1 MTVKR
6 LYETMY
12 ILRPDLP
19 DQEADAAI
27 AKYQEFLVQQEA
39 EDLTTQHR
47 GRRRLAYDIKGHR
60 EGIYIQVNY
69 TANPKTI
76 ESLEKSMRLADDVIR
91 YMTIKLEP
99 ETLEEGEE
107 GVDAEAAILAPA
119 IPAPVPAPIAAPV
132 PAAAKAPAA
141 TAPVAEVSASVE
153 EVSEPTPA
161 EPTPAAEVSEPTP
174 AEPAAEVSAPVA
186 E

>member
-27 AKYQEFLVQQEA
+27 AKYQDFLVQQES
-39 EDLTTQHR
+39 EDITIQHR

-69 TANPKTI
+69 TATPKTI

-99 ETLEEGEE
+99 EAPEEVDPEAIIP
-107 GVDAEAAILAPA
+107 DAEEPVAVADADV
-119 IPAPVPAPIAAPV
+119 PVPALA
-132 PAAAKAPAA
+132 
-141 TAPVAEVSASVE
+141 VAE
-153 EVSEPTPA
+153 
-161 EPTPAAEVSEPTP
+161 
-174 AEPAAEVSAPVA
+174 
-186 E
+186 

>member
-27 AKYQEFLVQQEA
+27 AKYQDFLVKQES
-39 EDLTTQHR
+39 EDITIQHR

-69 TANPKTI
+69 TATPKTI
-76 ESLEKSMRLADDVIR
+76 ESLERSMRLADDVIR
-91 YMTIKLEP
+91 YMTIKLDP
-99 ETLEEGEE
+99 EAVEAE
-107 GVDAEAAILAPA
+107 DAEAI
-119 IPAPVPAPIAAPV
+119 IPDAEEPVPTADVAVADV
-132 PAAAKAPAA
+132 AVAAA
-141 TAPVAEVSASVE
+141 E
-153 EVSEPTPA
+153 
-161 EPTPAAEVSEPTP
+161 
-174 AEPAAEVSAPVA
+174 
-186 E
+186 

>member
-27 AKYQEFLVQQEA
+27 AKYQDFLVQQES
-39 EDLTTQHR
+39 EDITIQHR

-69 TANPKTI
+69 TATPKTI
-76 ESLEKSMRLADDVIR
+76 ESLERSMRLADDVIR

-99 ETLEEGEE
+99 EAIEE
-107 GVDAEAAILAPA
+107 DAEAI
-119 IPAPVPAPIAAPV
+119 IPDAEEPVAVADVAV
-132 PAAAKAPAA
+132 ADVAAA
-141 TAPVAEVSASVE
+141 AE
-153 EVSEPTPA
+153 
-161 EPTPAAEVSEPTP
+161 
-174 AEPAAEVSAPVA
+174 
-186 E
+186 

>member
-1 MTVKR
+1 MTIKR

-19 DQEADAAI
+19 DQESDAAI
-27 AKYQEFLVQQEA
+27 AKYQDFLVQQES
-39 EDLTTQHR
+39 ENITIQHR

-69 TANPKTI
+69 TALPKTI

-99 ETLEEGEE
+99 EVVEEEE
-107 GVDAEAAILAPA
+107 QDAEAI
-119 IPAPVPAPIAAPV
+119 IPDAEEPVV
-132 PAAAKAPAA
+132 D
-141 TAPVAEVSASVE
+141 VA
-153 EVSEPTPA
+153 
-161 EPTPAAEVSEPTP
+161 AAEVPEV
-174 AEPAAEVSAPVA
+174 AVAAAE
-186 E
+186 

>member
-1 MTVKR
+1 MTIKR

-27 AKYQEFLVQQEA
+27 AKYQDFLVQQES
-39 EDLTTQHR
+39 EGITIQHR

-69 TANPKTI
+69 TATPKTI

-99 ETLEEGEE
+99 EAVEVEE
-107 GVDAEAAILAPA
+107 VDAEAIIPDAEEAEATANPTPT
-119 IPAPVPAPIAAPV
+119 PAPVAVAEADPVAAP
-132 PAAAKAPAA
+132 
-141 TAPVAEVSASVE
+141 AE
-153 EVSEPTPA
+153 
-161 EPTPAAEVSEPTP
+161 
-174 AEPAAEVSAPVA
+174 
-186 E
+186 

>member
-27 AKYQEFLVQQEA
+27 AKYQDFLVQQES
-39 EDLTTQHR
+39 EDITIQHR
-47 GRRRLAYDIKGHR
+47 GRRRLSYDIKGHR

-69 TANPKTI
+69 TATPKTI
-76 ESLEKSMRLADDVIR
+76 ESLERSMRLADDVIR

-99 ETLEEGEE
+99 EAVEAE
-107 GVDAEAAILAPA
+107 DAEAI
-119 IPAPVPAPIAAPV
+119 IPDAEEPVTTADVAVADV
-132 PAAAKAPAA
+132 AVAAA
-141 TAPVAEVSASVE
+141 E
-153 EVSEPTPA
+153 
-161 EPTPAAEVSEPTP
+161 
-174 AEPAAEVSAPVA
+174 
-186 E
+186 

>member
-27 AKYQEFLVQQEA
+27 AKYQDFLVQQES
-39 EDLTTQHR
+39 EDITIQHR

-69 TANPKTI
+69 MATPKTI

-99 ETLEEGEE
+99 EAVEEI
-107 GVDAEAAILAPA
+107 DAEAI
-119 IPAPVPAPIAAPV
+119 IPDAEEPVAVADVAV
-132 PAAAKAPAA
+132 ADVAVADVAVADVAVAAA
-141 TAPVAEVSASVE
+141 E
-153 EVSEPTPA
+153 
-161 EPTPAAEVSEPTP
+161 
-174 AEPAAEVSAPVA
+174 
-186 E
+186 

>member
-1 MTVKR
+1 MTIKR

-19 DQEADAAI
+19 DHEADAAI
-27 AKYQEFLVQQEA
+27 AKYQDFLVQQES
-39 EDLTTQHR
+39 ENITIQHR

-69 TANPKTI
+69 TAIPKTI

-99 ETLEEGEE
+99 EAVEQ
-107 GVDAEAAILAPA
+107 DAEAI
-119 IPAPVPAPIAAPV
+119 IPDAEE
-132 PAAAKAPAA
+132 
-141 TAPVAEVSASVE
+141 PVAEVAVA
-153 EVSEPTPA
+153 EVA
-161 EPTPAAEVSEPTP
+161 IAAE
-174 AEPAAEVSAPVA
+174 
-186 E
+186 

>member
-27 AKYQEFLVQQEA
+27 AKYQDFLVQQES
-39 EDLTTQHR
+39 EDITIQHR

-69 TANPKTI
+69 TATPKTI

-99 ETLEEGEE
+99 EAVEEVDPEAIIP
-107 GVDAEAAILAPA
+107 DAEEPVAVAA
-119 IPAPVPAPIAAPV
+119 VPAPAVAAPAV
-132 PAAAKAPAA
+132 AAA
-141 TAPVAEVSASVE
+141 E
-153 EVSEPTPA
+153 
-161 EPTPAAEVSEPTP
+161 
-174 AEPAAEVSAPVA
+174 
-186 E
+186 

>member
-27 AKYQEFLVQQEA
+27 AKYQEFLVQQES
-39 EDLTTQHR
+39 EEITIQHR

-69 TANPKTI
+69 LATPKTI

-99 ETLEEGEE
+99 EAVEE
-107 GVDAEAAILAPA
+107 DAEA
-119 IPAPVPAPIAAPV
+119 IPSAEEPIAETV
-132 PAAAKAPAA
+132 VED
-141 TAPVAEVSASVE
+141 VAEV
-153 EVSEPTPA
+153 
-161 EPTPAAEVSEPTP
+161 
-174 AEPAAEVSAPVA
+174 VA

>member
-27 AKYQEFLVQQEA
+27 AKYQEFLVQQES
-39 EDLTTQHR
+39 EEITIQHR

-69 TANPKTI
+69 LAVPKTI

-99 ETLEEGEE
+99 EAVEE
-107 GVDAEAAILAPA
+107 DAEA
-119 IPAPVPAPIAAPV
+119 IPSAEDPIAETV
-132 PAAAKAPAA
+132 VED
-141 TAPVAEVSASVE
+141 VAEA
-153 EVSEPTPA
+153 
-161 EPTPAAEVSEPTP
+161 
-174 AEPAAEVSAPVA
+174 VA

>member
-12 ILRPDLP
+12 LLRPDLP
-19 DQEADAAI
+19 DQESEAAI

-39 EDLTTQHR
+39 EDITTQHR

-69 TANPKTI
+69 TATPKTI

-99 ETLEEGEE
+99 EAIEEDAEE
-107 GVDAEAAILAPA
+107 EIIPDAEAAVEVVE
-119 IPAPVPAPIAAPV
+119 APV
-132 PAAAKAPAA
+132 
-141 TAPVAEVSASVE
+141 VAETPVE
-153 EVSEPTPA
+153 VV
-161 EPTPAAEVSEPTP
+161 AAE
-174 AEPAAEVSAPVA
+174 
-186 E
+186 

>member
-27 AKYQEFLVQQEA
+27 AKYQDFLVQQES
-39 EDLTTQHR
+39 EDITIQHR

-69 TANPKTI
+69 TATPKTI
-76 ESLEKSMRLADDVIR
+76 ESLERSMRLGDDVIR

-99 ETLEEGEE
+99 EA
-107 GVDAEAAILAPA
+107 VDAEDAEAI
-119 IPAPVPAPIAAPV
+119 IPDAEE
-132 PAAAKAPAA
+132 AAA
-141 TAPVAEVSASVE
+141 TDVADADVAV
-153 EVSEPTPA
+153 A
-161 EPTPAAEVSEPTP
+161 AAE
-174 AEPAAEVSAPVA
+174 
-186 E
+186 

>member
-19 DQEADAAI
+19 DLEADAAI
-27 AKYQEFLVQQEA
+27 AKYQEFLVQQES
-39 EDLTTQHR
+39 EDITIQHR

-69 TANPKTI
+69 SATPKTI

-99 ETLEEGEE
+99 EAIEE
-107 GVDAEAAILAPA
+107 DAEAIPDAEAISD
-119 IPAPVPAPIAAPV
+119 VEAPIEV
-132 PAAAKAPAA
+132 DE
-141 TAPVAEVSASVE
+141 VAV
-153 EVSEPTPA
+153 
-161 EPTPAAEVSEPTP
+161 AAE
-174 AEPAAEVSAPVA
+174 
-186 E
+186 

>member
-27 AKYQEFLVQQEA
+27 AKYQDFLVQQES
-39 EDLTTQHR
+39 EDITIQHR

-69 TANPKTI
+69 TAIPKTI

-99 ETLEEGEE
+99 EAIEE
-107 GVDAEAAILAPA
+107 DAEAIIPDAEE
-119 IPAPVPAPIAAPV
+119 PAP
-132 PAAAKAPAA
+132 
-141 TAPVAEVSASVE
+141 EVVE
-153 EVSEPTPA
+153 VVE
-161 EPTPAAEVSEPTP
+161 AAE
-174 AEPAAEVSAPVA
+174 
-186 E
+186 

>member
-27 AKYQEFLVQQEA
+27 AKYQDFLVQQES
-39 EDLTTQHR
+39 EDITIQHR

-69 TANPKTI
+69 TATPKTI
-76 ESLEKSMRLADDVIR
+76 ESLERSMRLADDVIR

-99 ETLEEGEE
+99 EAVEAG
-107 GVDAEAAILAPA
+107 DAEAI
-119 IPAPVPAPIAAPV
+119 IPDAEEPVTTADVAVADV
-132 PAAAKAPAA
+132 AVAAA
-141 TAPVAEVSASVE
+141 E
-153 EVSEPTPA
+153 
-161 EPTPAAEVSEPTP
+161 
-174 AEPAAEVSAPVA
+174 
-186 E
+186 